1 MKLTDLS
8 LIFVVILIPIV
19 IMVYI
24 NTSFVVKAE
33 KEEMYYKNIINSSIK
48 DATSQM
54 KYIENKDAQI
64 DYGYSGS
71 KDSKVS
77 INTKVAI
84 DTFYNSLSNNFGIAG
99 NKDSKDALK
108 AFIPAIAILDYD
120 GIYIHSAEEVAGNI
134 VYVTKPKQYY
144 TYCFALSNSSPYN
157 IIESGFDVALEGI
170 IFEVTYTMDED
181 FIYLDVYDNNGAVDP
196 ATGIDTRFR
205 ESASFFTDNSN
216 NLNFIYDIFTS
227 IPGNLILAY
236 SIDNTGFYDIGGLR
250 DKIKEQI
257 IAKRKEV
264 ITKISIDAI
273 SQAVN
278 SHNTYAEMLGVKY
291 DFVFSETN
299 ETEWYESINGIG
311 MVAIIQGISLG
322 NRYLDY
328 RAYSVTSLSLSKKY
342 YLSNAI
348 LTGSE
353 VSIDTYLRHKL
364 YHISEECPLYK
375 EYIFRNL
382 NDYDRL
388 TPKFYYNAA
397 EAAANGYSPCPV
409 CKP

>member
-33 KEEMYYKNIINSSIK
+33 KEEMYYKNIINSSLK

-54 KYIENKDAQI
+54 KYIENEDAQI

-71 KDSKVS
+71 KDNKVS
-77 INTKVAI
+77 INTKVAM
-84 DTFYNSLSNNFGIAG
+84 DTFYNSLFNNFGIAG
-99 NKDSKDALK
+99 NKDSEYALK

-157 IIESGFDVALEGI
+157 IIESDFGAALNGI

-181 FIYLDVYDNNGAVDP
+181 FIYLDVYDNNG
-196 ATGIDTRFR
+196 GILPSGTDTRFR
-205 ESASFFTDNSN
+205 ESASFFTDNPE
-216 NLNFIYDIFTS
+216 NLNFIYDIFKS
-227 IPGNLILAY
+227 IATNI
-236 SIDNTGFYDIGGLR
+236 IDSPGFYDIGGLR
-250 DKIKEQI
+250 DKIKDQI
-257 IAKRKEV
+257 EAKRKEV
-264 ITKISIDAI
+264 ITKISMDAI

-299 ETEWYESINGIG
+299 EAEWYESINGIG

-342 YLSNAI
+342 YLSNPI
-348 LTGSE
+348 IVGDS
-353 VSIDTYLRHKL
+353 TYLGKKS
-364 YHISEECPLYK
+364 YHASENCPIYQ

-382 NDYDRL
+382 NEYSRL
-388 TPKFYYNAA
+388 SPKFYYSAA
-397 EAAANGYSPCPV
+397 EAAANGYSPCPF

>member
-8 LIFVVILIPIV
+8 LIFVVILIPLV

-33 KEEMYYKNIINSSIK
+33 KEEMYYKNIINSSLK
-48 DATSQM
+48 DATYQM
-54 KYIENKDAQI
+54 KYIENEDSQI

-71 KDSKVS
+71 KDNKVS

-84 DTFYNSLSNNFGIAG
+84 DTFYNSLFNNFGIAS
-99 NKDSKDALK
+99 NKDSEYALK

-120 GIYIHSAEEVAGNI
+120 GIYIHSAEEVDGNI
-134 VYVTKPKQYY
+134 KYVTKPKQYY
-144 TYCFALSNSSPYN
+144 TYCFALDDTSPYD
-157 IIESGFDVALEGI
+157 IIESGFATDALEGI

-181 FIYLDVYDNNGAVDP
+181 FIYLDVYDN
-196 ATGIDTRFR
+196 
-205 ESASFFTDNSN
+205 SASGDARFLKSTSFYLDSTTATD
-216 NLNFIYDIFTS
+216 DTS
-227 IPGNLILAY
+227 IFINNY
-236 SIDNTGFYDIGGLR
+236 SEAFLSGLFSNEKMDIITKVLDN
-250 DKIKEQI
+250 IK
-257 IAKRKEV
+257 AKRKEV

-299 ETEWYESINGIG
+299 EAEWYESINGIG

-342 YLSNAI
+342 YLSNPV
-348 LTGSE
+348 LTESE
-353 VSIDTYLRHKL
+353 VTQDTYLRHKL
-364 YHISEECPLYK
+364 YHSSKNCPLYK

-397 EAAANGYSPCPV
+397 EAAANGYSPCPF

>member
-19 IMVYI
+19 IIVYV

-48 DATSQM
+48 DATYQM
-54 KYIENKDAQI
+54 KYIENDDSQI

-71 KDSKVS
+71 KDNKVS

-84 DTFYNSLSNNFGIAG
+84 DTFYNSLFNNFGIAG
-99 NKDSKDALK
+99 NTGSEVALR

-134 VYVTKPKQYY
+134 KYVTKPKQYY
-144 TYCFALSNSSPYN
+144 TYCFVIDSSYDIIDIDDLS
-157 IIESGFDVALEGI
+157 FDSISIQDDLI
-170 IFEVTYTMDED
+170 MEVTYTMDED
-181 FIYLDVYDNNGAVDP
+181 YIYLDIYDTAGVKIISTNFYIDIDENFDIIYEKYSSISTDIFYNDTDLDP
-196 ATGIDTRFR
+196 NI
-205 ESASFFTDNSN
+205 DNS
-216 NLNFIYDIFTS
+216 
-227 IPGNLILAY
+227 
-236 SIDNTGFYDIGGLR
+236 LR
-250 DKIKEQI
+250 ARIKERI
-257 IAKRKEV
+257 KEKRKEV
-264 ITKISIDAI
+264 ITQISMDAI

-299 ETEWYESINGIG
+299 KSEWYESINGIG

-328 RAYSVTSLSLSKKY
+328 RAYSVTALSLSKKY
-342 YLSNAI
+342 YLSNPAI
-348 LTGSE
+348 IGDS
-353 VSIDTYLRHKL
+353 TYLGQRL
-364 YHISEECPLYK
+364 YHYSDKCPIYK

-382 NDYDRL
+382 NEYSRL
-388 TPKFYYNAA
+388 SPKFYYKKS
-397 EAAANGYSPCPV
+397 EAAANGYSPCPI